1 MFNKKGVSLV
11 TVLLFMLIATIAG
24 TATYKW
30 LSSAQGSSASRMNI
44 AEAQQASRAGLDAV
58 RAWMTFHAND
68 VGAVMHQ
75 YINGGNKPV
84 RLDAVVKAFG
94 SHKQDYSVWLTGVDA
109 STSPYR
115 LKITSV
121 GTARGGVA
129 TYSENSI
136 LRVNGLYRVR
146 IPEKHL
152 GINFDGAFAGQH
164 AGITG
169 SDSLESGL
177 ITGDFE
183 ANNIPKIY
191 SKMVITGKAK
201 YGGDIEHLGDVYIG
215 KGIETTGKIT
225 FGNATTIDTLVGYVG
240 GPVKC
245 ASGQP
250 FTVYGDLYLNGPIE
264 DCILD
269 VKGNL
274 TVNANLQVAF
284 SNNNYKITVGK
295 NMVFTENGK
304 MDFKKEGA
312 NFNQYTTITVGGNLY
327 LPDKIEAHCELNGQ
341 CGDVAGCKMITV
353 SGKVYRYNATNYY
366 KILQQNSAGSS
377 YGIYMNTTDQASI
390 YDSEDYNKNHRITSI
405 SATAGFDSQTIT
417 EWSRNDNV
425 LKNVSGQ
432 YWTKIDK
439 INAYGN
445 LIVDNAIPQPILVDH
460 ETDWKAK
467 IANGL
472 CTGIADNGSFD
483 MDDNAV
489 DALNTCYE
497 TLNSSQ
503 LYNGFLI
510 IKWNYT
516 QNKQP
521 THTLNH
527 KFVLYATEKLGGDP
541 YLPATSD
548 DGMVL
553 LYLEKGAGQLNA
565 VGEHNYVIY
574 SKENID
580 QINGLKLTGTL
591 ILEPGKKLLKT
602 QGETRLQFGRT
613 VVNTMAEAGLIKEN
627 PDYTAVANPDGTG
640 GAYSTGAGA
649 LDAYYVA
656 TAPELNISLES
667 QYKNKE
673 IDPASLNETKR
684 TDIQPSVIVMP
695 RVIYVPQNLVGKL
708 SDYYSVLNLN
718 KAADKGNASVSCN
731 PGGLSTT
738 LKYDGKTNVPDDIY
752 TCKYESSYGDNPFY
766 VVVNGTKGKVP
777 AVTFETPNWTQITAG
792 GSPATVNML
801 VKQATGSATMTVG
814 VNVYNLPDSWSL
826 VPQDGVA
833 AQGVSS
839 GVDGMRAYIV
849 TFKANEAKKPLFKLS
864 APTNA
869 EAATVHFELAEP
881 LSGCTVGTPSSY
893 DVSISGSATINR
905 DPIPASFCDAE
916 GHATLTASDNSV
928 YNCSDVTSSD
938 WPSCDDVQNGVWV
951 YPYCNS
957 LTTIA
962 DNESWTCG
970 TNFAIRLLKY
980 NISKYCLAFIPDTSL
995 EADNDETYLLYASLK
1010 RKPYKLYVKVTPE
1023 NIKNNVTT
1031 EISIKDADDAAAQYE
1046 VISSSSTTED
1056 GYKVYQVYSNYK
1068 VKAEVKNYG
1077 SNRFRYWNCASSGD
1091 DCIKHEVDDNDVAEY
1106 LISAVDTLTAHFNE
1120 RDDHCFFDSFN
1131 EHKNSTG
1138 KTEKFIAWC
1147 PDNDP
1152 TYENCIDRCKSS
1164 YHCSVGTEGHAYEG
1178 YDPSANWMMIYTN
1191 SGKTCVDWGFLHCEK
1206 HEYQEFTR
1214 PASHGNL
1221 AEFLLDDGLLQA
1233 PKFSNISDLWDASA
1247 PTIILNRAKA
1257 GTNGKMSLKMK
1268 IPPNGTSLIDKFLK
1282 IGGDYDDGAVLRS
1295 DAAGNSY
1302 LSVNLY
1308 MGDFITTGSYGARAR
1323 VCFVQGQKN
1332 SRSDCIDANFKNNYN
1347 GEVVPM
1353 VLKNLTDVTMNI
1365 TLDGPS
1371 LKIDLELNTAFINSG
1386 SHDMGTVTFDLSKLK
1401 DKSLSYGAEGHEYVG
1416 IKMFNTFYRYKDIS
1430 WTSETYTDKCFDS
1443 PRIYCSF
1450 ANQYLGG
1457 TVPKNENV
1465 TPWVSMSSWFNESN
1479 CKDVKYYY
1487 NGCDMSSSL
1496 FKKSIVYYL
1505 GDAYTCSDEGGIG
1518 AFWDEGAELV
1528 SNVYNFEDDGYH
1540 KIDTSRAMAV
1550 FKNLRLSGY
1559 AKNASVQVT
1568 CGSTTYSS
1576 DCGQFYV
1583 GDIVSCTKHERS
1595 FDQEVSC
1602 TTDPCYVNMPDG
1614 QYANLRDA
1622 KLSMTISN
1630 LQSGASIE
1638 AYLIDQNN
1646 VASDPYP
1653 INADGTVDF
1662 YVSQISEK
1670 MGFDPQTVASVKF
1683 VGSTGF
1689 TVSDVQSYCS
1699 NAPGVFDC
1707 TASFD
1712 GNGFMINSTITNTIN
1727 AANGG
1732 CTVSNNEKILSDMT
1746 QDCPANGSFY
1756 VPGSDVYEGL
1766 NSGNA
1771 ESQDYTFTITMTDK
1785 ENVQTTCQ
1793 TNAVNVRK
1801 TSMSCWVEASE
1812 IDAGE
1817 NLPAFRYYMQNCPTG
1832 GCDATVELVG
1842 KVDEQSVTYNKNC
1855 TESVSCEAQSWTPA
1869 DINTAAGEYVYK
1881 LHYSTLPACQ
1891 ATVTVNAVTPARASN
1906 CRVEE
1911 GVFKANITAPSS
1923 GAAKA
1928 RLWYGDLIGNV
1939 IGSER
1944 TISEYTEFTQ
1954 ELNLGDGSYT
1964 LVLTLN
1970 GESAC
1975 TVPYTVESGGTG
1987 GSSSSGGGSNS
1998 GNSSAGNQNEVSCS
2012 ITSAT
2017 VNAVATSTGP
2027 SMAIPASSVT
2037 VSGCGA
2043 NECTYTVKDGASTA
2057 GSGDYTSG
2065 YNLYFTGATAA
2076 GKHDYTVS
2084 IKHGEDD
2091 AVNCTGTYTVNYAAA
2106 SSGGVSTTGSI
2117 GCTFSKLTLDLGQS
2131 FTLTP
2136 SYGGSCWTSALTGSG
2151 TSGAA
2156 GCANRYEITPLAIG
2170 TQRYTYTVT
2179 SGDKGEASCVADVT
2193 VNDVVVTGSVEI
2205 SSKGVDTEV
2214 PCRKTIVVSTTTDE
2228 NNGTGLYC
2236 SGSFDK
2242 TVGSSTA
2249 GQYNVTSVH
2258 VCDSH
2263 GYGNTPTSCRGTFA
2277 TECLPGKK
2285 MSCKVTSP

>member
-341 CGDVAGCKMITV
+341 CGDVAGSKMITV

-467 IANGL
+467 VANGL

-548 DGMVL
+548 EGMVL
-553 LYLEKGAGQLNA
+553 LYLEQGAGQLNA

-591 ILEPGKKLLKT
+591 ILEPGKRLLKT

-613 VVNTMAEAGLIKEN
+613 VVNTMAEAGLIREN

-640 GAYSTGAGA
+640 GAYSAGAGA

-656 TAPELNISLES
+656 TAPQLNISLES

-673 IDPASLNETKR
+673 IDPASLSETKR

-738 LKYDGKTNVPDDIY
+738 IKYDGKTLVPDDIY
-752 TCKYESSYGDNPFY
+752 TCKYESTYGDNPFY
-766 VVVNGTKGKVP
+766 VVVNGKKGKTP
-777 AVTFETPNWTQITAG
+777 AVTFEEPGWTQITAG
-792 GSPATVNML
+792 GSAATVNML

-814 VNVYNLPDSWSL
+814 VNVYNLPASWTL
-826 VPQDGVA
+826 VPQPGVT
-833 AQGVSS
+833 AQSVIS
-839 GVDGMRAYIV
+839 GVEGQSSYV
-849 TFKANEAKKPLFKLS
+849 VSFKANEAKKPLFKIS
-864 APTNA
+864 APSDA
-869 EAATVHFELAEP
+869 AAATVHFELSGP
-881 LSGCTVGTPSSY
+881 LSGCVVGTPGTY

-905 DPIPASFCDAE
+905 DPIPATYCN
-916 GHATLTASDNSV
+916 GHSTVTSTDNST
-928 YNCSDVTSSD
+928 YNCASVTSPD
-938 WPSCDDVQNGVWV
+938 WPNCDSKMQSGVWV

-957 LTTIA
+957 LVTIS
-962 DNESWTCG
+962 DNDSWTCG
-970 TNFAIRLLKY
+970 TNFAIHLEKR
-980 NISKYCLAFIPDTSL
+980 NVSSHCIAFIPDTSL
-995 EADNDETYLLYASLK
+995 EAENGETYTLYASIK
-1010 RKPYKLYVKVTPE
+1010 RKPYKLYVKADGA
-1023 NIKNNVTT
+1023 KGSVTT
-1031 EISIKDADDAAAQYE
+1031 QISVKNANDESAQYT
-1046 VISSSSTTED
+1046 VISSSSTEN
-1056 GYKVYQVYSNYK
+1056 GYQVYQVYSNYR
-1068 VKAEVKNYG
+1068 VKAEAKNYG
-1077 SNRFRYWNCASSGD
+1077 TNKFSVWACAGD
-1091 DCIKHEVDDNDVAEY
+1091 DCDKHEVDDNPVAEY
-1106 LISAVDTLTAHFNE
+1106 LINGTDTLTAYFNK
-1120 RDDHCFFDSFN
+1120 RDEHCFYDSFGKM
-1131 EHKNSTG
+1131 ENSKG
-1138 KTEKFIAWC
+1138 KSEDFKVFCSDKSWGTESCDKDCQA
-1147 PDNDP
+1147 
-1152 TYENCIDRCKSS
+1152 YENCIDHCKSGN
-1164 YHCSVGTEGHAYEG
+1164 HCSVGVAGQTYQG
-1178 YDPSANWMMIYTN
+1178 YDPEANWMLVYANNKNCLACSYSDYEEPDYILGFIRAPGKFLNIANMIGYYRPTML
-1191 SGKTCVDWGFLHCEK
+1191 LH
-1206 HEYQEFTR
+1206 R
-1214 PASHGNL
+1214 V
-1221 AEFLLDDGLLQA
+1221 
-1233 PKFSNISDLWDASA
+1233 
-1247 PTIILNRAKA
+1247 RA
-1257 GTNGKMSLKMK
+1257 GTNGQFSLKMRV
-1268 IPPNGTSLIDKFLK
+1268 PTDATETFEDLIGKGK
-1282 IGGDYDDGAVLRS
+1282 NYDDGAVLRS

-1302 LSVNLY
+1302 LTVNLY
-1308 MGDFITTGSYGARAR
+1308 KGSILDSLHRPGAMLR
-1323 VCFVQGQKN
+1323 VCYVAGLENNGK
-1332 SRSDCIDANFKNNYN
+1332 DCIEKPLVNMLN
-1347 GEVVPM
+1347 GKYVP
-1353 VLKNLTDVTMNI
+1353 LKSLTDVTMNI
-1365 TLDGPS
+1365 TLDGAT
-1371 LKIDLELNTAFINSG
+1371 LKVDLDYNTALINNG
-1386 SHDMGTVTFDLSKLK
+1386 SHDLGSVTFDLNGLK
-1401 DKSLSYGAEGHEYVG
+1401 NKTLVYGASGHEYIG
-1416 IKMFNTFYRYKDIS
+1416 MKMFNRFYHYKDIS
-1430 WTSETYTDKCFDS
+1430 WASETYSNACYNT

-1465 TPWVSMSSWFNESN
+1465 TPWVGVSSWFKNNN
-1479 CKDVKYYY
+1479 CEAIEYYY

-1496 FKKSIVYYL
+1496 YSKNFKYL
-1505 GDAYTCSDEGGIG
+1505 TNSLDCYRDAIGG
-1518 AFWDEGAELV
+1518 FWDKGAKLYG
-1528 SNVYNFEDDGYH
+1528 STYNFEDQGYH
-1540 KIDTSRAMAV
+1540 KIDTSKTL
-1550 FKNLRLSGY
+1550 FGDYKLSGY
-1559 AKNASVQVT
+1559 AKNASVEIT
-1568 CGSTTYSS
+1568 CGSTTYST

-1583 GDIVSCTKHERS
+1583 GDIIPCTKHERS
-1595 FDQEVSC
+1595 FEQDKYC
-1602 TTDPCYVNMPDG
+1602 ATNPCNVDMPNG
-1614 QYANLRDA
+1614 EYANLRDA
-1622 KLSMTISN
+1622 KISMTISN
-1630 LQSGASIE
+1630 LSGTVN

-1646 VASDPYP
+1646 VASLPYS
-1653 INADGTVDF
+1653 INADGTYEF
-1662 YVSQISEK
+1662 EVSQVLEK
-1670 MGFDPQTVASVKF
+1670 VGFDPQTVTSVRF
-1683 VGSTGF
+1683 EGTTGF
-1689 TVSDVQSYCS
+1689 TVSGLQSYCS
-1699 NAPGVFDC
+1699 NAPGIFDC
-1707 TASFD
+1707 NASFD
-1712 GNGFMINSTITNTIN
+1712 GNGFAINATITNSIN
-1727 AANGG
+1727 AAYGG
-1732 CTVSNNEKILSDMT
+1732 CTISNNEKFISDVT

-1756 VPGSDVYEGL
+1756 VQGSDVYETL
-1766 NSGNA
+1766 NGGTTD
-1771 ESQDYTFTITMTDK
+1771 SQDFTFTITLTDK

-1842 KVDEQSVTYNKNC
+1842 KVDEQSVTYSKNC
-1855 TESVSCEAQSWTPA
+1855 SDDVSCEAQSWTPA
-1869 DINTAAGEYVYK
+1869 DINTAAGTLTYRLK
-1881 LHYSTLPACQ
+1881 YSTLPVCE
-1891 ATVTVNAVTPARASN
+1891 ATVTVNAVTPASASN

-1928 RLWYGDLIGNV
+1928 KLWYGDLIGNV

-1944 TISEYTEFTQ
+1944 TISEYTEFSQ
-1954 ELNLGDGSYT
+1954 AVDLPNGSYT

-1975 TVPYTVESGGTG
+1975 TVPYTVGSGGTG

-2043 NECTYTVKDGASTA
+2043 NECTYTVKDGSSIVGGPTT
-2057 GSGDYTSG
+2057 YNSG
-2065 YNLYFTGATAA
+2065 YNLYFTGATAP

-2277 TECLPGKK
+2277 TECLPGKV

>member
-121 GTARGGVA
+121 GTARGGAA

-304 MDFKKEGA
+304 MDFKKQGAAEGGG
-312 NFNQYTTITVGGNLY
+312 FNRYTTITVGGNLY
-327 LPDKIEAHCELNGQ
+327 LPDKIEAHCDNGVNGP
-341 CGDVAGCKMITV
+341 CGDTDKDRKITV
-353 SGKVYRYNATNYY
+353 TGAVYRYNVTHYY
-366 KILQQNSAGSS
+366 RILQQNSAGSE
-377 YGIYMNTTDQASI
+377 YGIYMQSTDQNTV
-390 YDSEDYNKNHRITSI
+390 YTNDDYNKGRRITSI
-405 SATAGFDSQTIT
+405 SAASYESQTVVKWDRT
-417 EWSRNDNV
+417 DNV

-467 IANGL
+467 VANGL

-553 LYLEKGAGQLNA
+553 LYLEHGAGQLNA
-565 VGEHNYVIY
+565 RGEHNYVIY
-574 SKENID
+574 SKENIEE
-580 QINGLKLTGTL
+580 INGLKLTGTM
-591 ILEPGKKLLKT
+591 ILEPGARLVKT

-627 PDYTAVANPDGTG
+627 PAYTAVANPDGTG
-640 GAYSTGAGA
+640 GAYSAGAGA

-656 TAPELNISLES
+656 TAPQLNISLES

-673 IDPASLNETKR
+673 IDPASLSETKR

-738 LKYDGKTNVPDDIY
+738 IKYDGKTLVPDDIY
-752 TCKYESSYGDNPFY
+752 TCRYESTYGDNPFY

-826 VPQDGVA
+826 VPQDGVS

-916 GHATLTASDNSV
+916 GHATLTASNNDV

-938 WPSCDDVQNGVWV
+938 WPSCNDKMQKGIWV

-957 LTTIA
+957 LTTIT
-962 DNESWTCG
+962 DNTSWTCG
-970 TNFAIRLLKY
+970 TNYAIRLLKY
-980 NISKYCLAFIPDTSL
+980 NISNQCLAFIPDTSL
-995 EADNDETYLLYASLK
+995 EADNDETYTLYASLK
-1010 RKPYKLYVKVTPE
+1010 RKPYKLYVKAVGASVNP
-1023 NIKNNVTT
+1023 
-1031 EISIKDADDAAAQYE
+1031 EISIKDADADDNQYT
-1046 VISSSSTTED
+1046 VISSSTTEG

-1077 SNRFRYWNCASSGD
+1077 SNRFNYWGCAGA
-1091 DCIKHEVDDNDVAEY
+1091 DCNDHEVDDNPVAEY
-1106 LISAVDTLTAHFNE
+1106 LISGVDTLTAHFNE
-1120 RDDHCFFDSFN
+1120 RDEHCFYDSFGN
-1131 EHKNSTG
+1131 MKNSKGT
-1138 KTEKFIAWC
+1138 KEDFEIFC
-1147 PDNDP
+1147 PKNNT
-1152 TYENCIDRCKSS
+1152 TYENCIDRCKSE
-1164 YHCSVGTEGHAYEG
+1164 YHCSVGVAGQTYQG
-1178 YDPSANWMMIYTN
+1178 YDPAANWMLVYTN
-1191 SGKTCVDWGFLHCEK
+1191 HKSWSTSYNDFEEPDYLLGFI
-1206 HEYQEFTR
+1206 R
-1214 PASHGNL
+1214 APGA
-1221 AEFLLDDGLLQA
+1221 FL
-1233 PKFSNISDLWDASA
+1233 NIASA
-1247 PTIILNRAKA
+1247 LGVYRATMLLHRVKA
-1257 GTNGKMSLKMK
+1257 GTDGKFSLKMRV
-1268 IPPNGTSLIDKFLK
+1268 PTDATETFEDLIGKGK
-1282 IGGDYDDGAVLRS
+1282 NYDDGAVLRS

-1302 LSVNLY
+1302 LTVNLY
-1308 MGDFITTGSYGARAR
+1308 KGSILDSQHRPGAMLR
-1323 VCFVQGQKN
+1323 VCYVKGLENEGK
-1332 SRSDCIDANFKNNYN
+1332 DCIEKPLVNMFN
-1347 GEVVPM
+1347 GDYVP
-1353 VLKNLTDVTMNI
+1353 LKSLTDVTMNL
-1365 TLDGPS
+1365 TLDGAT
-1371 LKIDLELNTAFINSG
+1371 LKVDLDYNTALINNG
-1386 SHDMGTVTFDLSKLK
+1386 SHDLGSVTFDLSQLK
-1401 DKSLSYGAEGHEYVG
+1401 NTSLSYGADGHEYIG
-1416 IKMFNTFYRYKDIS
+1416 MKMFNRFYHYKDIS
-1430 WTSETYTDKCFDS
+1430 WASETYSNKCFDT

-1457 TVPKNENV
+1457 TVPKDENV
-1465 TPWVSMSSWFNESN
+1465 TPWVGISSWFSN
-1479 CKDVKYYY
+1479 NSSCEAIEYYY

-1496 FKKSIVYYL
+1496 YAKNFKYL
-1505 GDAYTCSDEGGIG
+1505 TNSLDCYRDAIGG
-1518 AFWDEGAELV
+1518 FWDKGAKLYG
-1528 SNVYNFEDDGYH
+1528 STYNFEDQGYH
-1540 KIDTSRAMAV
+1540 KIDTSKTL
-1550 FKNLRLSGY
+1550 FGDYKLSGY
-1559 AKNASVQVT
+1559 AKNASVEIT
-1568 CGSTTYSS
+1568 CGSTTYST

-1583 GDIVSCTKHERS
+1583 GDIVPCTKHERS
-1595 FDQEVSC
+1595 FDQDKYCSE
-1602 TTDPCYVNMPDG
+1602 DPCFVNMPDG
-1614 QYANLRDA
+1614 EYANLREA

-1630 LQSGASIE
+1630 LSESIN
-1638 AYLIDQNN
+1638 AYLIDQNG

-1653 INADGTVDF
+1653 ISQDGTIEF
-1662 YVSQISEK
+1662 YTSQVSNK
-1670 MGFDPQTVASVKF
+1670 LGFDPQTVSAVKF

-1689 TVSDVQSYCS
+1689 TVSGLQSYCS

-1793 TNAVNVRK
+1793 TNVVNVKK

-1869 DINTAAGEYVYK
+1869 DINTAAGTLTYRLK
-1881 LHYSTLPACQ
+1881 YSTLPVCE
-1891 ATVTVNAVTPARASN
+1891 ATVTVNAVTPASASN

-1928 RLWYGDLIGNV
+1928 KLWYGDLIGNV

-1954 ELNLGDGSYT
+1954 AVDLPNGSYT

-1975 TVPYTVESGGTG
+1975 TVPYTVGSGGTG

-2043 NECTYTVKDGASTA
+2043 NECTYTVKDGSSIVGGPTT
-2057 GSGDYTSG
+2057 YNSG
-2065 YNLYFTGATAA
+2065 YNLYFTGATAP

>member
-68 VGAVMHQ
+68 VGAVMRQ
-75 YINGGNKPV
+75 YVDGGNKPV

-94 SHKQDYSVWLTGVDA
+94 SHKQDYSVWLTGLDA
-109 STSPYR
+109 SSSPYR

-136 LRVNGLYRVR
+136 LKVNGLYRVR

-201 YGGDIEHLGDVYIG
+201 YGGDINHLGDVYIG

-225 FGNATTIDTLVGYVG
+225 FGNATTTDTLVAYVG

-274 TVNANLQVAF
+274 TVNANLKVAF

-295 NMVFTENGK
+295 NMVFTESGK
-304 MDFKKEGA
+304 MDFAKEGD
-312 NFNQYTTITVGGNLY
+312 NFNRYTTITVGGNLY
-327 LPDKIEAHCELNGQ
+327 LPDKIEAHCSNGVNGP
-341 CGDVAGCKMITV
+341 CGDTDKDKKITV
-353 SGKVYRYNATNYY
+353 SGAVYRYNVTHYY
-366 KILQQNSAGSS
+366 RILQQNSAGSE
-377 YGIYMNTTDQASI
+377 YGIYMQSTDQNTV
-390 YDSEDYNKNHRITSI
+390 YTNDDYNKGRRITSI
-405 SATAGFDSQTIT
+405 SAASYESQTVVKWDRT
-417 EWSRNDNV
+417 DNV

-460 ETDWKAK
+460 ETEWKAK

-553 LYLEKGAGQLNA
+553 LYLEQGAGQLNA

-591 ILEPGKKLLKT
+591 ILEPGKRLLKT

-627 PDYTAVANPDGTG
+627 PAYTAVANPDGTG
-640 GAYSTGAGA
+640 GAYSTGAGT

-656 TAPELNISLES
+656 TAPQLNISLES

-718 KAADKGNASVSCN
+718 KANDKGNASVSCN

-792 GSPATVNML
+792 GSPTTVNML
-801 VKQATGSATMTVG
+801 VKQATGSANMTVG
-814 VNVYNLPDSWSL
+814 VNVYNLPNSWTL
-826 VPQDGVA
+826 VPLAGVS
-833 AQGVSS
+833 AQSVSS
-839 GVDGMRAYIV
+839 GVDGMRAYVV
-849 TFKANEAKKPLFKLS
+849 TFKANEASKPLFRIS
-864 APTNA
+864 APAGA
-869 EAATVHFELAEP
+869 EAATVHFELADP

-893 DVSISGSATINR
+893 EVSISGSATINR
-905 DPIPASFCDAE
+905 VSIPASFCD
-916 GHATLTASDNSV
+916 GHETITASNNTA
-928 YNCSDVTSSD
+928 YNCSDVVSSD
-938 WPSCDDVQNGVWV
+938 WPNCDGIQKGVWV
-951 YPYCNS
+951 YPHCNS
-957 LTTIA
+957 LTTVSE
-962 DNESWTCG
+962 NNSWTCG
-970 TNFAIRLLKY
+970 TNYAIRLLKN
-980 NISKYCLAFIPDTSL
+980 NISPHCLAFIPDTSL
-995 EADNDETYLLYASLK
+995 EADNDGIYTLYASLK
-1010 RKPYKLYVKVTPE
+1010 RKAYKLYVKTVGEKGSATPQVS
-1023 NIKNNVTT
+1023 IKKTTDESNYTVVDPITT
-1031 EISIKDADDAAAQYE
+1031 EN
-1046 VISSSSTTED
+1046 
-1056 GYKVYQVYSNYK
+1056 GYKVYQVYADYR
-1068 VKAEVKNYG
+1068 VKAEIKNKG
-1077 SNRFRYWNCASSGD
+1077 DNILNYWECKGADCSVNSGVINAD
-1091 DCIKHEVDDNDVAEY
+1091 TAVY
-1106 LISAVDTLTAHFNE
+1106 LVTGVDTLIAHFNE
-1120 RDDHCFFDSFN
+1120 RDEHCFFDSFS
-1131 EHKNSTG
+1131 ERENSAGTR
-1138 KTEKFIAWC
+1138 EKFVAWC
-1147 PDNDP
+1147 PSNNQ
-1152 TYENCIDRCKSS
+1152 TYENCIDRCKTGT
-1164 YHCSVGTEGHAYEG
+1164 HCSVDNEGRAYQG
-1178 YDPSANWMMIYTN
+1178 YDSSANWMLIYAN
-1191 SGKTCVDWGFLHCEK
+1191 RKECEFGWPVCLTYSRDFK
-1206 HEYQEFTR
+1206 EFVQ
-1214 PASHGNL
+1214 PGSHGDVV
-1221 AEFLLDDGLLQA
+1221 EFFLDDGLLQS
-1233 PKFSNISDLWDASA
+1233 PKLTNLSDFRNVYA
-1247 PTIILNRAKA
+1247 PTFILNRAKA

-1268 IPPNGTSLIDKFLK
+1268 VPTGTSSTIDKIFG
-1282 IGGDYDDGAVLRS
+1282 IGNDYNDGAVLRS
-1295 DAAGNSY
+1295 DAAGTSY
-1302 LSVNLY
+1302 LTVTLY
-1308 MGDFITTGSYGARAR
+1308 RASLFTDGRLGASAR
-1323 VCFVQGQKN
+1323 VCYVSGLVNSDDKKKN
-1332 SRSDCIDANFKNNYN
+1332 DCLETNFKNKYDGNF
-1347 GEVVPM
+1347 VPM
-1353 VLKNLTDVTMNI
+1353 ETLTDLTLNI
-1365 TLDGPS
+1365 TLDGAS
-1371 LKIDLELNTAFINSG
+1371 LTIDFDYNTAYVASG
-1386 SHDMGTVTFDLSKLK
+1386 SHALGYASFDLSQLK
-1401 DKSLSYGAEGHEYVG
+1401 NKSLSYGASGHEYVG
-1416 IKMFNTFYRYKDIS
+1416 IKMFNPYYRYKDIS
-1430 WTSETYTDKCFDS
+1430 WSSDTYSDKCFDT

-1457 TVPKNENV
+1457 TVPKDSNV
-1465 TPWVSMSSWFNESN
+1465 TPWVSMSSWFNNNSD
-1479 CKDVKYYY
+1479 CKAIEYYY

-1496 FKKSIVYYL
+1496 YSRNFRYL
-1505 GDAYTCSDEGGIG
+1505 TYSLDCILDDIGG
-1518 AFWDEGAELV
+1518 FWDKGGKLYT
-1528 SNVYNFEDDGYH
+1528 SVYNFEDQGYH
-1540 KIDTSRAMAV
+1540 KIDTSRTMAI
-1550 FKNLRLSGY
+1550 FSNLRLSGY
-1559 AKNASVQVT
+1559 AKNASVQIT
-1568 CGSTTYSS
+1568 CGSTTYST

-1583 GDIVSCTKHERS
+1583 GDIIPCTKHERS
-1595 FDQEVSC
+1595 FDQDKYCSS
-1602 TTDPCYVNMPDG
+1602 DPCFVDMPDG
-1614 QYANLRDA
+1614 EYANLREA

-1630 LQSGASIE
+1630 LSGAVN

-1653 INADGTVDF
+1653 ITADGTIEF
-1662 YVSQISEK
+1662 YVSQVSEK
-1670 MGFDPQTVASVKF
+1670 MGFDPQTVTSVKF

-1689 TVSDVQSYCS
+1689 TVSGLQSYCS
-1699 NAPGVFDC
+1699 NAPGIYDC

-1712 GNGFMINSTITNTIN
+1712 GHGFMINSTITNTIN

-1732 CTVSNNEKILSDMT
+1732 CTVSNNESIISDMV

-1756 VPGSDVYEGL
+1756 VPGSGVYEGL

-1771 ESQDYTFTITMTDK
+1771 DSQDYTFTITMTDK

-1793 TNAVNVRK
+1793 TNTVNVQK
-1801 TSMSCWVEASE
+1801 TTMSCWVDDSE
-1812 IDAGE
+1812 INAGE
-1817 NLPAFRYYMQNCPTG
+1817 NLPAFKYYMKNCPTG
-1832 GCDATVELVG
+1832 GCNATVELVG
-1842 KVDEQSVTYNKNC
+1842 KVDEQSVTYSKNC
-1855 TESVSCEAQSWTPA
+1855 SDDVSCEAQSWTPA
-1869 DINTAAGEYVYK
+1869 DINTAAGTLTYRLK
-1881 LHYSTLPACQ
+1881 YSTLPVCEAS
-1891 ATVTVNAVTPARASN
+1891 VTVNAVTPASASN

-1911 GVFKANITAPSS
+1911 GVFKANITAPSA

-1928 RLWYGDLIGNV
+1928 KLWYGDLIGNV

-1975 TVPYTVESGGTG
+1975 TVPYTVGSGGTG
-1987 GSSSSGGGSNS
+1987 GSSSSGGSGS
-1998 GNSSAGNQNEVSCS
+1998 GNSSAGNQN
-2012 ITSAT
+2012 TASAT
-2017 VNAVATSTGP
+2017 CSYTTRSTDG
-2027 SMAIPASSVT
+2027 SVDFT
-2037 VSGCGA
+2037 ISNVSGCDNNDCVVVVKKGGVA
-2043 NECTYTVKDGASTA
+2043 VNGKGSTSLGSSGMTGNINENGSYSVFLNGNSLNGCSFTVAMKTTDGCSCPCSA
-2057 GSGDYTSG
+2057 GCNSLQSGDYERSPNNSVACLFATSITEINENNDANIVLVNGTRPKYCGDASSCQTAMRSVNTPIIDGG
-2065 YNLYFTGATAA
+2065 YYIEVPVTSN
-2076 GKHDYTVS
+2076 KPSDRQWIRV
-2084 IKHGEDD
+2084 K
-2091 AVNCTGTYTVNYAAA
+2091 
-2106 SSGGVSTTGSI
+2106 SGGVSTPVCGSTTLAGSSGNGSSSSGQTG
-2117 GCTFSKLTLDLGQS
+2117 GCIAFV
-2131 FTLTP
+2131 
-2136 SYGGSCWTSALTGSG
+2136 SG
-2151 TSGAA
+2151 TGGYDQHCYNSGLLNMKANTCYTLNTANVKDTQYPNNSA
-2156 GCANRYEITPLAIG
+2156 GDTWWWKETP
-2170 TQRYTYTVT
+2170 
-2179 SGDKGEASCVADVT
+2179 
-2193 VNDVVVTGSVEI
+2193 
-2205 SSKGVDTEV
+2205 
-2214 PCRKTIVVSTTTDE
+2214 
-2228 NNGTGLYC
+2228 
-2236 SGSFDK
+2236 
-2242 TVGSSTA
+2242 
-2249 GQYNVTSVH
+2249 
-2258 VCDSH
+2258 
-2263 GYGNTPTSCRGTFA
+2263 
-2277 TECLPGKK
+2277 CL
-2285 MSCKVTSP
+2285 

>member
-30 LSSAQGSSASRMNI
+30 LSSAHGSSASRMNI

-68 VGAVMHQ
+68 VGAVMYQ
-75 YINGGNKPV
+75 YINGGEKPV
-84 RLDAVVKAFG
+84 RLDNVVKAFG

-109 STSPYR
+109 STSTYR

-136 LRVNGLYRVR
+136 LKVNGLYRVR

-183 ANNIPKIY
+183 ANNIPVIY

-201 YGGDIEHLGDVYIG
+201 YGGDINHLGDVYIG

-225 FGNATTIDTLVGYVG
+225 FGNETTTDTLVAYVG

-245 ASGQP
+245 ADGQP

-264 DCILD
+264 KCILD

-274 TVNANLQVAF
+274 TVAANLQVAF

-295 NMVFTENGK
+295 NMVFTETGK
-304 MDFKKEGA
+304 MDFNKQGPAEG
-312 NFNQYTTITVGGNLY
+312 NGFNRYTTITVGGNLY
-327 LPDKIEAHCELNGQ
+327 LPDKIEAHCSAGTNGP
-341 CGDVAGCKMITV
+341 CGDTDKDKKITV
-353 SGKVYRYNATNYY
+353 SGSVYRYNVSHYY
-366 KILQQNSAGSS
+366 RILQQNSAGSE
-377 YGIYMNTTDQASI
+377 YGIYMQSTDQSTV
-390 YDSEDYNKNHRITSI
+390 YTDDDYNNGRRITSI
-405 SATAGFDSQTIT
+405 SAASYESQVVVKWDRT
-417 EWSRNDNV
+417 DNV
-425 LKNVSGQ
+425 LKNVNGQ

-445 LIVDNAIPQPILVDH
+445 LIDHDAIPQPLLIDH
-460 ETDWKAK
+460 EDAWKADTANAFCGG
-467 IANGL
+467 ILDAANGK
-472 CTGIADNGSFD
+472 FD
-483 MDDNAV
+483 MDDDAV
-489 DALNTCYE
+489 DALNACY
-497 TLNSSQ
+497 TKASNAGK
-503 LYNGFLI
+503 LYNEFLI
-510 IKWNYT
+510 IKWNYN

-521 THTLNH
+521 TKTLDH
-527 KFVLYATEKLGGDP
+527 KFVLFATEKLGGDP

-553 LYLEKGAGQLNA
+553 LYLEQGAGQLNA
-565 VGEHNYVIY
+565 KGEHNYVIY
-574 SKENID
+574 SKEDID
-580 QINGLKLTGTL
+580 QINGLKLTGTM

-602 QGETRLQFGRT
+602 QGETRLEFGRK
-613 VVNTMAEAGLIKEN
+613 VVNAMAEAGLIKEN
-627 PDYTAVANPDGTG
+627 PAYTAVANPDGTG
-640 GAYSTGAGA
+640 GAYSAGAGA

-656 TAPELNISLES
+656 TAPQLNISLES

-673 IDPASLNETKR
+673 IDPASLSEAKR

-752 TCKYESSYGDNPFY
+752 TCKYESTYGDNPFY
-766 VVVNGTKGKVP
+766 VVVNGKKGKVP

-826 VPQDGVA
+826 VPQDGVS

-849 TFKANEAKKPLFKLS
+849 TFKANEAKKPLFKIS

-893 DVSISGSATINR
+893 EVSISGAATINR
-905 DPIPASFCDAE
+905 VAIPSSYCKGPE
-916 GHATLTASDNSV
+916 HQITGTDNNS
-928 YNCSDVTSSD
+928 YNCASVTDSD
-938 WPSCDDVQNGVWV
+938 WPNCGTTQTGVWV

-957 LTTIA
+957 LVTIS
-962 DNESWTCG
+962 DNDSWTCG
-970 TNFAIRLLKY
+970 TNYAIHLLKR
-980 NISKYCLAFIPDTSL
+980 NVSSHCIAFIPDTSL
-995 EADNDETYLLYASLK
+995 EAENGETYTLYGSLK
-1010 RKPYKLYVKVTPE
+1010 RKPYKLYVKTDGV
-1023 NIKNNVTT
+1023 NSVTT
-1031 EISIKDADDAAAQYE
+1031 QISVKNAEDESAPYK
-1046 VISSSSTTED
+1046 VISSSSTEN
-1056 GYKVYQVYSNYK
+1056 GYQVYQVYSNYR

-1077 SNRFRYWNCASSGD
+1077 SNRFNYWGCTGV
-1091 DCIKHEVDDNDVAEY
+1091 DCVDHEVDDHLVTEPY
-1106 LISAVDTLTAHFNE
+1106 LISGTDTLTAYFNK
-1120 RDDHCFFDSFN
+1120 RDEHCFYDSFD
-1131 EHKNSTG
+1131 EKKNSKGT
-1138 KTEKFIAWC
+1138 KEDFVVFC
-1147 PDNDP
+1147 PKNNT
-1152 TYENCIDRCKSS
+1152 TYENCVDYCKSGD
-1164 YHCSVGTEGHAYEG
+1164 HCSVGVAGQTYQGH
-1178 YDPSANWMMIYTN
+1178 DPEANWMLVYKNHRISLLCGTGDYKAPEYK
-1191 SGKTCVDWGFLHCEK
+1191 SLFL
-1206 HEYQEFTR
+1206 R
-1214 PASHGNL
+1214 APGD
-1221 AEFLLDDGLLQA
+1221 FLGVADFFGCYYPTVLLH
-1233 PKFSNISDLWDASA
+1233 
-1247 PTIILNRAKA
+1247 RVKA
-1257 GTNGKMSLKMK
+1257 GTNGKYSLKMRVPTDITETLDDLFRK
-1268 IPPNGTSLIDKFLK
+1268 
-1282 IGGDYDDGAVLRS
+1282 GDNANDGAVLRS
-1295 DAAGNSY
+1295 DASGSSY
-1302 LSVNLY
+1302 LSVTLY
-1308 MGDFITTGSYGARAR
+1308 KGSLLDDKQLGAMIR
-1323 VCFVQGQKN
+1323 VCYVKGRDN
-1332 SRSDCIDANFKNNYN
+1332 DTTDCIKSSLRNMFDGKY
-1347 GEVVPM
+1347 VP
-1353 VLKNLTDVTMNI
+1353 LKSLTDVTMNI
-1365 TLDGPS
+1365 TLENAT
-1371 LKIDLELNTAFINSG
+1371 LKVDVDYNTAVINNG
-1386 SHDMGTVTFDLSKLK
+1386 SHHLGSATFDLSKLK
-1401 DKSLSYGAEGHEYVG
+1401 DPALAYGAEGHEYIG
-1416 IKMFNTFYRYKDIS
+1416 LKMFNRFYHYKDIS
-1430 WTSETYTDKCFDS
+1430 WTSETYSNECFDT

-1465 TPWVSMSSWFNESN
+1465 TPWVGVSSWFNENN
-1479 CKDVKYYY
+1479 CEDVEYYY
-1487 NGCDMSSSL
+1487 NGCDMDASL
-1496 FKKSIVYYL
+1496 FDKGLLGLKFSYL
-1505 GDAYTCSDEGGIG
+1505 KEDLNCYADKIGG
-1518 AFWDEGAELV
+1518 FWDKGGELK
-1528 SNVYNFEDDGYH
+1528 SSIYNFEDQGYH
-1540 KIDTSRAMAV
+1540 KIDTTKTL
-1550 FKNLRLSGY
+1550 FGKYKLSGY
-1559 AKNASVQVT
+1559 AKNASVEIT
-1568 CGSTTYSS
+1568 CGSTTYST

-1583 GDIVSCTKHERS
+1583 GDIVPCSKHEQS
-1595 FDQEVSC
+1595 FEQSVYCGS
-1602 TTDPCYVNMPDG
+1602 DPCYVNNTPDG
-1614 QYANLRDA
+1614 DYANLRDS
-1622 KLSMTISN
+1622 KISMVISGLTGPIN
-1630 LQSGASIE
+1630 

-1653 INADGTVDF
+1653 INSNGTIEF
-1662 YVSQISEK
+1662 YATQVSDK
-1670 MGFDPQTVASVKF
+1670 MGFDPQTVTSVKF

-1689 TVSDVQSYCS
+1689 TVSGLQSYCN
-1699 NAPGVFDC
+1699 NAPGIFDC
-1707 TASFD
+1707 TAAFD
-1712 GNGFMINSTITNTIN
+1712 GSGFIINSTITNTIN

-1793 TNAVNVRK
+1793 TNVVNVKK
-1801 TSMSCWVEASE
+1801 TSMSCWVEARE

-1869 DINTAAGEYVYK
+1869 DINTAAGTLTYRLK
-1881 LHYSTLPACQ
+1881 YSTLPVCE
-1891 ATVTVNAVTPARASN
+1891 ATVTVNAVTPASASN

-1928 RLWYGDLIGNV
+1928 KLWYGDLIGNV

-1954 ELNLGDGSYT
+1954 AVDLPNGSYT

-1975 TVPYTVESGGTG
+1975 TVPYTVGGDGPTPPG
-1987 GSSSSGGGSNS
+1987 PGPDDPPNPG
-1998 GNSSAGNQNEVSCS
+1998 EVSASCS
-2012 ITSAT
+2012 YTTSAT
-2017 VNAVATSTGP
+2017 DG
-2027 SMAIPASSVT
+2027 SVT
-2037 VSGCGA
+2037 VSISDVSGCD
-2043 NECTYTVKDGASTA
+2043 NSDCSITVKKG
-2057 GSGDYTSG
+2057 
-2065 YNLYFTGATAA
+2065 N
-2076 GKHDYTVS
+2076 TV
-2084 IKHGEDD
+2084 
-2091 AVNCTGTYTVNYAAA
+2091 VNGVGTNSLSN
-2106 SSGGVSTTGSI
+2106 SSDI
-2117 GCTFSKLTLDLGQS
+2117 S
-2131 FTLTP
+2131 FTITENG
-2136 SYGGSCWTSALTGSG
+2136 SYSVLLNGSAMSDCAFTIEQNNSQEGNAIITINEKGEYSPKGYVASG
-2151 TSGAA
+2151 TCFTVKGVWTNTYWHPSPRMQCNGS
-2156 GCANRYEITPLAIG
+2156 EITI
-2170 TQRYTYTVT
+2170 TR
-2179 SGDKGEASCVADVT
+2179 
-2193 VNDVVVTGSVEI
+2193 
-2205 SSKGVDTEV
+2205 
-2214 PCRKTIVVSTTTDE
+2214 
-2228 NNGTGLYC
+2228 NGTTIC
-2236 SGSFDK
+2236 S
-2242 TVGSSTA
+2242 TVGSTSGTCTTEGLGTLTDQTST
-2249 GQYNVTSVH
+2249 Y
-2258 VCDSH
+2258 
-2263 GYGNTPTSCRGTFA
+2263 TFFDNICVSSKSGSDI
-2277 TECLPGKK
+2277 ECGL
-2285 MSCKVTSP
+2285 TN